1 MYTDPSFSHLDRNL
15 KTGTTTKRISEM
27 STEEI
32 RSRAVEDG
40 LKYYQQQYEANPNEQ
55 TKYELD
61 SYLLS
66 IGKRP
71 DAEIDRLYDI
81 PFDQL
86 RTEFERKGKAV
97 DDANLEKF
105 REGQAK
111 VWMASRPEYEATP
124 QNAER
129 LVAEVDRMGLHCS
142 VYEIDQAF
150 WSLVRQGMIVPKEI
164 VEPVVLPTRDEAY
177 DMPLDELKR
186 LAEQSSR

>member
-1 MYTDPSFSHLDRNL
+1 MSFTHPSFNHPDRKP
-15 KTGTTTKRISEM
+15 KTGITTKRISEM

-32 RSRAVEDG
+32 RQRAIQDG
-40 LKYYQQQYEANPNEQ
+40 LKHYQQQYEANPNEQ
-55 TKYELD
+55 TKYELG

-86 RTEFERKGKAV
+86 RTEFERNGKAAE
-97 DDANLEKF
+97 DANLEKF

-111 VWMASRPEYEATP
+111 IWMASRPEYDATP

-129 LVAEVDRMGLHCS
+129 VVAEVN
-142 VYEIDQAF
+142 
-150 WSLVRQGMIVPKEI
+150 
-164 VEPVVLPTRDEAY
+164 
-177 DMPLDELKR
+177 R
-186 LAEQSSR
+186 LG